1 MTFVDAL
8 DTDLDIHGVIRHVL
22 GWEPSDINAWQTEK
36 EAERV
41 AAREALSQ
49 RCGVDVKDGMS
60 NIDIMRER
68 FREDLLAN
76 DYTDE
81 DINAMQSVNGILSC
95 IRTKKQ
101 DQP

>member
-1 MTFVDAL
+1 M
-8 DTDLDIHGVIRHVL
+8 GSEMCIR
-22 GWEPSDINAWQTEK
+22 D
-36 EAERV
+36 
-41 AAREALSQ
+41 

-76 DYTDE
+76 NYTDE
-81 DINAMQSVNGILSC
+81 DINAMQSVNEILSC

-101 DQP
+101 DTP